1 MFAKIYSCALHG
13 INGYRIT
20 IEVNITGKGIGYQLT
35 GQPDDAVKESLN
47 RVDVALGNNGFRMPR
62 TKISINLLPADVR
75 KYGTA
80 YDLPMAIGILIASG
94 QLTDMNKLDDYMVIG
109 EMGLDGKMYPV
120 RGALC
125 MTYRAQQEGF
135 KGIIVPAGN
144 AEEAALVDG
153 IEVYA
158 VRHLNEV
165 VSFVKSD
172 CEIPPYTKRRS
183 EIAHT
188 QTALDFKEVKG
199 QENVKRALEIA
210 AAGGHNAL
218 LIGPPG
224 NGKTM
229 LAKRLPSILPP
240 LTLQEA
246 LETTR
251 IYSILNNSDPLTGLI
266 TQRPFRSPHH
276 TTSDVALV
284 GGGSIPMPGEI
295 SQAHN
300 GVLFLDELPEF
311 RRSVIEVLR
320 QPLEERKVMIARARM
335 SLEYPASVIF
345 LASMNPCVCGY
356 FNHPRVKCNCS
367 SASVYWYR
375 KKISGPLL
383 ERIDLHIEVD
393 PILTDEMFDTKPG
406 ESSAAIRE
414 RVIKATDIQTHRYKK
429 YPGVYNNSQMPEA
442 EIEHFCQLDEI
453 ENRFLLKSIDSHQLS
468 VRSYARIKK
477 MARTIA
483 DLAGKEKIE
492 LSHLAEAIHY
502 RCLDKP
508 AVITHQSKKSK
519 RRI

>member
-1 MFAKIYSCALHG
+1 MFAKIYSCALQG

-47 RVDVALGNNGFRMPR
+47 RVDVALGNCGFRMPR
-62 TKISINLLPADVR
+62 TKISINLLPADTR

-80 YDLPMAIGILIASG
+80 YDLPMAIGILLASG
-94 QLTDMNKLDDYMVIG
+94 QLTDMNKLDEYMLIG
-109 EMGLDGKMYPV
+109 ELGLDGKIHRA

-125 MTYRAQQEGF
+125 MAYRAKQEGF

-144 AEEAALVDG
+144 AEEAALVHG

-158 VRHLNEV
+158 VSHLHDV
-165 VSFVKSD
+165 VSFIKSD
-172 CEIPPYTKRRS
+172 
-183 EIAHT
+183 IALQLYQKTNFKSSDT
-188 QTALDFKEVKG
+188 QSSLDFKDVKG

-229 LAKRLPSILPP
+229 LAKRLSSILPP
-240 LTLQEA
+240 MTLQEA

-251 IYSILNNSDPLTGLI
+251 IYSILNNTDPLTGLI
-266 TQRPFRSPHH
+266 TQRPFRNPHH
-276 TTSDVALV
+276 TASDVALV
-284 GGGSIPMPGEI
+284 GGGTLPMPGEV
-295 SQAHN
+295 SLAHN

-335 SLEYPASVIF
+335 SLEFPASVIF
-345 LASMNPCVCGY
+345 LASMNPCVCGF

-383 ERIDLHIEVD
+383 ERIDLHVEVD
-393 PILTDEMFDTKPG
+393 PILTEEMFDTKPA
-406 ESSAAIRE
+406 ESSASIRQ
-414 RVIKATDIQTHRYKK
+414 RVIKATEIQTHRYKN

-442 EIEHFCQLDEI
+442 EMEHFCKLDDI

-477 MARTIA
+477 VARTIA
-483 DLAGKEKIE
+483 DLGGKEKIE

-508 AVITHQSKKSK
+508 AVISHKSKKS
-519 RRI
+519 RRGT

>member
-1 MFAKIYSCALHG
+1 MFAKVYSCALHG

-20 IEVNITGKGIGYQLT
+20 IEVDITGKGVGFQLT

-47 RVDVALGNNGFRMPR
+47 RVDVALGNIGFKMPR
-62 TKISINLLPADVR
+62 TKISINLLPADIR

-80 YDLPMAIGILIASG
+80 YDLPMAIGILLASE
-94 QLTDMNKLDDYMVIG
+94 QLTDMDKLDEYMVVG
-109 EMGLDGKMYPV
+109 EMGLDGKIYPV

-125 MTYRAQQEGF
+125 MAYRAQQEKF
-135 KGIIVPAGN
+135 RGIIVPAGN
-144 AEEAALVDG
+144 AEEASLVNGLD
-153 IEVYA
+153 VYA
-158 VRHLNEV
+158 VHHLRDV
-165 VSFVKSD
+165 VSFIKSD
-172 CEIPPYTKRRS
+172 VALQPYQKS
-183 EIAHT
+183 KAGQQPLHSM
-188 QTALDFKEVKG
+188 LDFKDVKG

-251 IYSILNNSDPLTGLI
+251 IYSILNNADPLTGLI
-266 TQRPFRSPHH
+266 TQRPFRNPHH
-276 TTSDVALV
+276 TASDVALI
-284 GGGSIPMPGEI
+284 GGGSIPMPGEV

-300 GVLFLDELPEF
+300 GILFLDELPEF

-320 QPLEERKVMIARARM
+320 QPLEERKVLIARARM
-335 SLEYPASVIF
+335 SLEFPASFIF
-345 LASMNPCVCGY
+345 LAAMNPCVCGY
-356 FNHPRVKCNCS
+356 FNHPRIKCSCS
-367 SASVYWYR
+367 PASVYWYR

-383 ERIDLHIEVD
+383 DRIDLHVEVD
-393 PILTDEMFDTKPG
+393 PILSDEMFDCKSG

-414 RVIKATDIQTHRYKK
+414 RVIRA
-429 YPGVYNNSQMPEA
+429 SQMPDEA
-442 EIEHFCQLDEI
+442 IDSICKLDEI
-453 ENRFLLKSIDSHQLS
+453 ENRFFLKSIDSHQLS

-477 MARTIA
+477 VARTIA
-483 DLAGKEKIE
+483 DLDGKEKIE
-492 LSHLAEAIHY
+492 LSHIAEAIHY

-508 AVITHQSKKSK
+508 AVIAHKSKKANRK
-519 RRI
+519 I

>member
-1 MFAKIYSCALHG
+1 
-13 INGYRIT
+13 
-20 IEVNITGKGIGYQLT
+20 
-35 GQPDDAVKESLN
+35 
-47 RVDVALGNNGFRMPR
+47 
-62 TKISINLLPADVR
+62 
-75 KYGTA
+75 
-80 YDLPMAIGILIASG
+80 
-94 QLTDMNKLDDYMVIG
+94 
-109 EMGLDGKMYPV
+109 
-120 RGALC
+120 
-125 MTYRAQQEGF
+125 
-135 KGIIVPAGN
+135 
-144 AEEAALVDG
+144 
-153 IEVYA
+153 
-158 VRHLNEV
+158 
-165 VSFVKSD
+165 
-172 CEIPPYTKRRS
+172 
-183 EIAHT
+183 
-188 QTALDFKEVKG
+188 
-199 QENVKRALEIA
+199 
-210 AAGGHNAL
+210 
-218 LIGPPG
+218 
-224 NGKTM
+224 
-229 LAKRLPSILPP
+229 
-240 LTLQEA
+240 
-246 LETTR
+246 
-251 IYSILNNSDPLTGLI
+251 
-266 TQRPFRSPHH
+266 
-276 TTSDVALV
+276 
-284 GGGSIPMPGEI
+284 MPGEI

-414 RVIKATDIQTHRYKK
+414 RVIKATEIQTNRYKK

-442 EIEHFCQLDEI
+442 EMEHFCKLDDI

-477 MARTIA
+477 VARTIA

-508 AVITHQSKKSK
+508 AVIAHKSKKSK
-519 RRI
+519 RGI